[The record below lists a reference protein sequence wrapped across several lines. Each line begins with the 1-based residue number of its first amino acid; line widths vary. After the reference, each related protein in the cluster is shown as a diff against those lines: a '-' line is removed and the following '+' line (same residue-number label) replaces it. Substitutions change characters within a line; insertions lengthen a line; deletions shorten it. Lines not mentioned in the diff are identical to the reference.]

1 MPLEEKSDEMKFSTR
16 FLGITFRITRVV
28 EHFL

>member
-16 FLGITFRITRVV
+16 FLGISLHIIKVV